1 MPDAR
6 REEVYTLL
14 DELLERVGDL
24 QAAAFKA
31 RNTNSACWLA
41 SAEDAIA
48 EFVEEFDNR
57 VDAHEGACWDR
68 AQERALEN
76 ADNYPADLARQAEE
90 ARRLK

>member
-1 MPDAR
+1 MADSR
-6 REEVYTLL
+6 REKVYELL
-14 DELLERVGDL
+14 DDLLESVGEL

-31 RNTNSACWLA
+31 RNSESYCWLA

-48 EFVEEFDNR
+48 EFVEEFDDK
-57 VDAHEGACWDR
+57 VEAHEGARWDR

>member
-1 MPDAR
+1 MADLR
-6 REEVYTLL
+6 REKVYELL
-14 DELLERVGDL
+14 DDLREAVGEL

-31 RNTNSACWLA
+31 RNSASYCWLA

-57 VDAHEGACWDR
+57 VDAHEGRRWDQ

-76 ADNYPADLARQAEE
+76 ADNYPAELARQAEE